1 MQVQRVNTN
10 QPKFQALKTTNV
22 TKKVRNDIR
31 NINIY
36 SLDCRDR
43 EFVDR
48 MYDAAKSQSF
58 PEDSRLLGGNT
69 VREVYNSALKKA
81 RNLSQWA
88 YDRDFLAVEDGNKI
102 TGIMEVLGKGDQRV
116 KGLAVWNND
125 NLTRKALMLTAMKDT
140 ERLSDFA
147 LILPS
152 EKSAK
157 SVNDYYRKMKFYTPK
172 DDKQLMIECEKL
184 KSAIQANEKLM
195 DAKITHNWST
205 KSVDLAKV
213 LKLDE

>member
-1 MQVQRVNTN
+1 MQVQRVNSN
-10 QPKFQALKTTNV
+10 QPNFQALKMTNV

-48 MYDAAKSQSF
+48 MYNVAKSQAF

-69 VREVYNSALKKA
+69 VREVFDSALKKA
-81 RNLSQWA
+81 RSLSQWA
-88 YDRDFLAVEDGNKI
+88 YDRVFLAVEDGNKI
-102 TGIMEVLGKGDQRV
+102 TGIMEILGKGDQRV

-125 NLTRKALMLTAMKDT
+125 HLTRKSLVLTAMKDT

-147 LILPS
+147 LMLPS
-152 EKSAK
+152 EKSAE
-157 SVNDYYRKMKFYTPK
+157 SVKDYYRKMKFYTPK
-172 DDKQLMIECEKL
+172 DDKQLMIECGKL
-184 KSAIQANEKLM
+184 KSAVQTNEKLM
-195 DAKITHNWST
+195 DAKITHHRST
-205 KSVDLAKV
+205 KSVDLAKI

>member
-1 MQVQRVNTN
+1 MQVQRVNSN
-10 QPKFQALKTTNV
+10 QPNFQALKMTNV

-48 MYDAAKSQSF
+48 MYNVAKSQAF

-69 VREVYNSALKKA
+69 VREVFDSALKKA
-81 RNLSQWA
+81 RSLSQWA
-88 YDRDFLAVEDGNKI
+88 YDRVFLAVEDGNKI
-102 TGIMEVLGKGDQRV
+102 TGIMEILGKGDQRV

-125 NLTRKALMLTAMKDT
+125 HLTRKSLVLTAMKDT

-147 LILPS
+147 LMLPS
-152 EKSAK
+152 EKSAE
-157 SVNDYYRKMKFYTPK
+157 SVKDYYRKIKFYTPK
-172 DDKQLMIECEKL
+172 DDKQLMIECGKL
-184 KSAIQANEKLM
+184 KSAVQTNEKLM
-195 DAKITHNWST
+195 DAKITHHRST
-205 KSVDLAKV
+205 KSVDLAKI